1 MDAGTILWILT
12 MAALTYGA
20 IWDGAKR
27 IIPNRVPVIIFLLGI
42 VEVLAIPS
50 GEQFYTSII
59 ERMAG
64 ALIPAIALLA
74 IYHFDKRIG
83 GGDFKL
89 LIAMGFN
96 LGIQELTPVLIIT
109 TVTGMVWS
117 FVTKQ
122 KSVPLAVFLALGLY
136 AYTFILLGG
145 ALP

>member
-1 MDAGTILWILT
+1 MDEGTILWTLT

-27 IIPNRVPVIIFLLGI
+27 IIPNRVPIVIFLLGT
-42 VEVLAIPS
+42 VEVLAIPC
-50 GEQFYTSII
+50 GEQFYTPIA

-64 ALIPAIALLA
+64 ALIPAIVLLA

-89 LIAMGFN
+89 LISMGVN
-96 LGIQELTPVLIIT
+96 LGIQGLTSVLIIT
-109 TVTGMVWS
+109 TITGMVWS
-117 FVTKQ
+117 FITKQ
-122 KSVPLAVFLALGLY
+122 KSVPLAVFLVLGLY
-136 AYTFILLGG
+136 AYTFIIWGG

>member
-1 MDAGTILWILT
+1 MTTGIFLWILT

-20 IWDGAKR
+20 IWDGARR
-27 IIPNRVPVIIFLLGI
+27 IIPNRVPIIIILLGI
-42 VEVLAIPS
+42 AEVLAIPS
-50 GEQFYTSII
+50 AEQFYTSLA

-96 LGIQELTPVLIIT
+96 LGIQGLLPVLAVT
-109 TVTGMVWS
+109 TIVGAAWS
-117 FVTKQ
+117 LITKQ
-122 KSVPLAVFLALGLY
+122 KSVPLAVFLALGHC
-136 AYTFILLGG
+136 AYTFVLWGG
-145 ALP
+145 IQA

>member
-1 MDAGTILWILT
+1 MEADTILWILT
-12 MAALTYGA
+12 LATLTYGA

-27 IIPNRVPVIIFLLGI
+27 IIPNRVPIIILLLGI

-50 GEQFYTSII
+50 GEKFYTPIA

-64 ALIPAIALLA
+64 ALIPAIALLV

-96 LGIQELTPVLIIT
+96 MGIPGLTYVLVIT
-109 TVTGMVWS
+109 TITGTVWS
-117 FVTKQ
+117 FITKQ
-122 KSVPLAVFLALGLY
+122 KSVPLAVFLALGHY
-136 AYTFILLGG
+136 AYTFILWRG